1 MNFSNIFIKKPI
13 MTVLVMIC
21 VFAFGLVAYL
31 KLPVSDLPVVDYPV
45 MQITCSYPGASP
57 ETMATT
63 VATPL
68 ENECTQINGLQSII
82 SKNTEGQTI
91 ITLTFDLDRSVDLAA
106 PDVQAA
112 ISRAMSNLPDDLP
125 TPPTYSK
132 SNPSEEPILYITV
145 LSDSLTPGE
154 LYDYGNKR
162 IAQQISMAGGVSRVQ
177 VYGAKTAIRIQVDP
191 NKLASYKI
199 GIEEVADALKTGTVM
214 IPGGSLDGKYRTF
227 TIEPKG
233 QLTKAA
239 EYKKLIIAYRNNAPV
254 FLGNVATC
262 VDGTDDDVL
271 KISCMPKKKIHSNVV
286 FLVVYREDGANTV
299 VLSKKIRKILDDL
312 KEQMPGS
319 VKVDV
324 MYDRSIQ
331 IVDSIKDVQS
341 TIFIAFCLVVM
352 VIFLFI
358 GRLSDTVIPGIALP
372 LSIIATFA
380 VMSLLGFSLDNLSLM
395 ALTLAVGFVVD
406 DAIVVLENSV
416 RLVDSGMKPLEAT
429 IQSVKEISGTVVSMT
444 LALVAVFIPLV
455 FMGGVV
461 GRVFREFAITV
472 VAAIVCSG
480 FLSLTLT
487 PMMCARM
494 LKQAKKEKTK
504 LQKFADRLLGKMKNI
519 YAGLLYW
526 TLKHRFVVILIWLF
540 CISGTFFFMS
550 LLPKTFIPTGDS
562 GCIRGEI
569 LMKQGTSTAQIR
581 NFQNQINNII
591 TNNPN
596 VAKMCTVSGI
606 NQGADQSLGYIYII
620 LKPRSK
626 REPIEKVIQE
636 LNLEFS
642 KYPNG
647 MVFLEALPALQIST
661 GGDSTAA
668 GSKYSYTMKSAD
680 RDDLYNRAIALEQ
693 KMRTMP
699 EFAGVQSSVK
709 LNMPQLDVKIL
720 RDRASSLG
728 ISAALI
734 ERTLLHCFAQGRLTT
749 YHTDIDQYDV
759 IIELAKKYQKEPR
772 NLSRIYLISSLTG
785 KLVPLESVV
794 KIKETVGPQNVP
806 HADQLDSA
814 TISFNLAPG
823 VAIGDATKAL
833 QKVADKILPS
843 TITGE
848 FEGEAQEFQQSV
860 ASMGILVIIAV
871 FVLYVIL
878 GILYENYTHPI
889 TVLTTL
895 PIAAFGGM
903 LTLFVFKSELSLY
916 AYVGVFMLLG
926 IVAKNGIMMVE
937 RANQN
942 LENGNTSDFD
952 AIYEACLTRFRPIL
966 MTGVAAIMG
975 AVPIALGFGADGASR
990 RPLGLIVVGGLL
1002 FSQIITL
1009 FVTPGIFLYMQKLQ
1023 NKLNKYELFR
1033 AGSARS
1039 ENAK

>member
-1 MNFSNIFIKKPI
+1 
-13 MTVLVMIC
+13 MTVLVMVC
-21 VFAFGLVAYL
+21 VFAFGLAAYFR
-31 KLPVSDLPVVDYPV
+31 LPVSDLPVVDYPV

-57 ETMATT
+57 ATMAAT

-68 ENECTQINGLQSII
+68 ENECTQINGLQSLI
-82 SKNTEGQTI
+82 SANTEGQTT
-91 ITLTFDLDRSVDLAA
+91 ITLTFDLDRTVDLAA

-112 ISRAMSNLPDDLP
+112 ISRAISNLPDDLP
-125 TPPTYSK
+125 NPPTYNK
-132 SNPSEEPILYITV
+132 NNPSEKAILYIV
-145 LSDSLTPGE
+145 VISESLSPGE

-162 IAQQISMAGGVSRVQ
+162 IAQQISMVGGVSRVQ

-199 GIEEVADALKTGTVM
+199 GIDEVAKALDTGTVM
-214 IPGGSLDGKYRTF
+214 IPGGSLDGKLRTF

-233 QLTKAA
+233 QLTKAS
-239 EYKKLIIAYRNNAPV
+239 EYEELIIAYRNNAPV
-254 FLGNVATC
+254 KLKNVATC

-271 KISCMPKKKIHSNVV
+271 QINYAENNKIHSGVV
-286 FLVVYREDGANTV
+286 FLAVYREDGANTV
-299 VLSKKIRKILDDL
+299 ALTKKIRNLLEDL
-312 KEQMPGS
+312 KKQIPGS
-319 VKVDV
+319 VKLDI
-324 MYDRSIQ
+324 MFDRSIQ
-331 IVDSIKDVQS
+331 IVGSLKDVQT

-352 VIFLFI
+352 VIFLFL
-358 GRLSDTVIPGIALP
+358 GRLSDTVIPGVALP

-416 RLVDSGMKPLEAT
+416 RLVDSGMKPLDAA

-444 LALVAVFIPLV
+444 LALVTVFVPLV

-472 VAAIVCSG
+472 IAAIVCSG
-480 FLSLTLT
+480 LLSLTLT

-494 LKQAKKEKTK
+494 LKKAEKEKTRV
-504 LQKFADRLLGKMKNI
+504 QKFADKLLGSMRNV
-519 YAGLLYW
+519 YSGLLHW
-526 TLKHRFVVILIWLF
+526 TLKHRFITIVIWIA
-540 CISGTFFFMS
+540 CIAGTLFFMS
-550 LLPKTFIPTGDS
+550 LLPKTFIPVGDS
-562 GCIRGEI
+562 GCIMGEL
-569 LMKQGTSTAQIR
+569 LMQQGTSTDQMRA
-581 NFQNQINNII
+581 FQDKVNIII

-596 VAKMCTVSGI
+596 VSRMCTVSGVE
-606 NQGADQSLGYIYII
+606 QGADQTIGYIYTI
-620 LKPRSK
+620 LKPQDE
-626 REPIEKVIQE
+626 REPIEKAVQQ
-636 LNLEFS
+636 LNEKFAAL
-642 KYPNG
+642 PNG
-647 MVFLEALPALQIST
+647 FVFLEAMPALQIST
-661 GGDSTAA
+661 GGESTAT
-668 GSKYSYTMKSAD
+668 GSKYSYTMKGAD
-680 RDDLYNRAIALEQ
+680 RDELYKRATDLEQ

-699 EFAGVQSSVK
+699 EFSGIQNSVK
-709 LNMPQLDVKIL
+709 LNMPQLNIKIL
-720 RDRASSLG
+720 RDRASTLG
-728 ISAALI
+728 ITADAI
-734 ERTLLHCFAQGRLTT
+734 EQTLEHSFAQGKLTT

-759 IIELAKKYQKEPR
+759 IIELAKKYQKKPE
-772 NLSRIYLISSLTG
+772 NLSRIYLRSSITG
-785 KLVPLESVV
+785 KLVPLNSVV
-794 KIKETVGPQNVP
+794 QINESVGPQSVP
-806 HADQLDSA
+806 HSDQLESA

-823 VAIGDATKAL
+823 VPLGNATKAL
-833 QKVADKILPS
+833 EKAVKEIIPD

-848 FEGEAQEFQQSV
+848 FEGEAEEFQEAV

-871 FVLYVIL
+871 FVLYTIL

-895 PIAAFGGM
+895 PVAAFGGM

-926 IVAKNGIMMVE
+926 IVAKNGIMMIE

-942 LENGNTSDFD
+942 LEKGDTNDFD

-975 AVPIALGFGADGASR
+975 AVPIALGFGADGSSR

-1002 FSQIITL
+1002 FSQVITL

-1023 NKLNKYELFR
+1023 DKLNKYELFR

-1039 ENAK
+1039 SEESVSS

>member
-1 MNFSNIFIKKPI
+1 MNLSNTFIKKPV

-21 VFAFGLVAYL
+21 VFAFGLAAYF

-57 ETMATT
+57 ATMATT

-68 ENECTQINGLQSII
+68 ENECTQINGLQSLI
-82 SKNTEGQTI
+82 SQNTEGQTT
-91 ITLTFDLDRSVDLAA
+91 ITLTFDLDRTVDLAA

-125 TPPTYSK
+125 NPPTYNK
-132 SNPSEEPILYITV
+132 NNPSEDPILYVVVISES
-145 LSDSLTPGE
+145 LSQGE

-199 GIEEVADALKTGTVM
+199 GIEEVAEALDTGTVM
-214 IPGGSLDGKYRTF
+214 IPGGSLDGKLRTF

-233 QLTKAA
+233 QLTKAS
-239 EYKKLIIAYRNNAPV
+239 EYKNLIVAYRNNAPV
-254 FLGNVATC
+254 FLGNIATC
-262 VDGTDDDVL
+262 VDGTDNDVVQVNYAEG
-271 KISCMPKKKIHSNVV
+271 KKIHAGTVM
-286 FLVVYREDGANTV
+286 LAIYREDGANTV
-299 VLSKKIRKILDDL
+299 ALSKRIRKILDDL

-324 MYDRSIQ
+324 MYDRSVQ
-331 IVDSIKDVQS
+331 IIGSIKDVQT

-352 VIFLFI
+352 VIFIFL

-416 RLVDSGMKPLEAT
+416 RLVDSGMKPLDAA

-444 LALVAVFIPLV
+444 LALVTVFIPLV

-461 GRVFREFAITV
+461 GRVFREFAVTV
-472 VAAIVCSG
+472 IAAIVCSG
-480 FLSLTLT
+480 ILSLTLT

-494 LKQAKKEKTK
+494 LKKAEKEKTK
-504 LQKFADRLLGKMKNI
+504 LQKFADKFIGGMKNI
-519 YAGLLYW
+519 YAGLLHW
-526 TLKHRFVVILIWLF
+526 TLKHRFIVILIWLV
-540 CISGTFFFMS
+540 CIGGTFFFMS

-562 GCIRGEI
+562 GCITGEI
-569 LMKQGTSTAQIR
+569 LMKQGTSTDQIKE
-581 NFQNQINNII
+581 FQNQINSII

-596 VAKMCTVSGI
+596 VAKMCTVSGA
-606 NQGADQSLGYIYII
+606 NQGADQTLGYIYVI
-620 LKPRSK
+620 LKPQDQ
-626 REPIEKVIQE
+626 REPIEKVVQQ
-636 LNLEFS
+636 LSKEFAT
-642 KYPNG
+642 YPNG
-647 MVFLEALPALQIST
+647 LVFLEALPALQIST

-680 RDDLYNRAIALEQ
+680 RDDLYNRAIDLEQ

-709 LNMPQLDVKIL
+709 LNMPQLNVKIL
-720 RDRASSLG
+720 RDRASTLG
-728 ISAALI
+728 ITAGVI
-734 ERTLLHCFAQGRLTT
+734 ERTLLHCFAQGKLTT

-759 IIELAKKYQKEPR
+759 IIELAKEYQKEPK

-794 KIKETVGPQNVP
+794 QIKETVGPQNVP
-806 HADQLDSA
+806 HSDQLDSA

-823 VAIGDATKAL
+823 IAIGEATKAL
-833 QKVADKILPS
+833 QKVANKILPN

-895 PIAAFGGM
+895 PVAAFGGM

-926 IVAKNGIMMVE
+926 IVAKNGIMMIE

-942 LENGNTSDFD
+942 LEKGNTTDFD

-966 MTGVAAIMG
+966 MTGIAAIMG

-1002 FSQIITL
+1002 FSQVITL

-1023 NKLNKYELFR
+1023 NKLNKYEMFR
-1033 AGSARS
+1033 AGSVRKD
-1039 ENAK
+1039 ND

>member
-1 MNFSNIFIKKPI
+1 MNFSNTFIKKPI

-21 VFAFGLVAYL
+21 VFAFGLTAYF

-57 ETMATT
+57 ATMATT

-68 ENECTQINGLQSII
+68 ENECTQINGLQSLI
-82 SKNTEGQTI
+82 SQNTEGQTT
-91 ITLTFDLDRSVDLAA
+91 ITLTFDLDRTVDLAA

-125 TPPTYSK
+125 NPPTYNK
-132 SNPSEEPILYITV
+132 NNPSEDPILYVVVISES
-145 LSDSLTPGE
+145 LSQGE

-199 GIEEVADALKTGTVM
+199 GIEEVASALDTGTVM
-214 IPGGSLDGKYRTF
+214 IPGGSLDGKLRTF

-233 QLTKAA
+233 QLTKAS
-239 EYKKLIIAYRNNAPV
+239 EYKNLIVAYRNNAPV
-254 FLGNVATC
+254 FLGNIATC
-262 VDGTDDDVL
+262 IDGTDNDVVQVNYAEG
-271 KISCMPKKKIHSNVV
+271 KEIHAGTVM
-286 FLVVYREDGANTV
+286 LAVYREDGANTV
-299 VLSKKIRKILDDL
+299 ALSKKIRKILDDL

-324 MYDRSIQ
+324 MYDRSVQ
-331 IVDSIKDVQS
+331 IIGSIKDVQT

-352 VIFLFI
+352 VIFIFL

-416 RLVDSGMKPLEAT
+416 RLVDSGMKPLEAA

-444 LALVAVFIPLV
+444 LALVTVFIPLV

-461 GRVFREFAITV
+461 GRVFREFAVTV
-472 VAAIVCSG
+472 IAAIVCSG
-480 FLSLTLT
+480 ILSLTLT

-494 LKQAKKEKTK
+494 LKKAEKEKTK
-504 LQKFADRLLGKMKNI
+504 LQKFADKFIGGMKNV
-519 YAGLLYW
+519 YAGLLHW
-526 TLKHRFVVILIWLF
+526 TLKHRFIVILIWLV
-540 CISGTFFFMS
+540 CIGGTFFFMS

-562 GCIRGEI
+562 GCITE
-569 LMKQGTSTAQIR
+569 
-581 NFQNQINNII
+581 
-591 TNNPN
+591 
-596 VAKMCTVSGI
+596 
-606 NQGADQSLGYIYII
+606 GADQTLGYIYVI
-620 LKPRSK
+620 LKPQDQ
-626 REPIEKVIQE
+626 REPIEKVVNQ
-636 LNLEFS
+636 LNKKFAAL
-642 KYPNG
+642 PNG
-647 MVFLEALPALQIST
+647 LVFLEALPALQIST

-668 GSKYSYTMKSAD
+668 GSKYSYTMKGAD
-680 RDDLYNRAIALEQ
+680 RDDLYNHAIALEQ

-699 EFAGVQSSVK
+699 EFSGIQSSVK

-720 RDRASSLG
+720 RDRASTLG
-728 ISAALI
+728 ITAGLI
-734 ERTLLHCFAQGRLTT
+734 ERTLLHCFAQGKLTT

-759 IIELAKKYQKEPR
+759 IIELAKEYQKEPK
-772 NLSRIYLISSLTG
+772 NLSRIYLISSITG

-794 KIKETVGPQNVP
+794 QIKETVGPQNVP
-806 HADQLDSA
+806 HSDQLDSA

-823 VAIGDATKAL
+823 VPIGDATKAL
-833 QKVADKILPS
+833 QKVADKILPN

-895 PIAAFGGM
+895 PVAAFGGM

-916 AYVGVFMLLG
+916 AYGSIKAAFRFNCCRRIIILTDYHTFCYSG
-926 IVAKNGIMMVE
+926 
-937 RANQN
+937 
-942 LENGNTSDFD
+942 DF
-952 AIYEACLTRFRPIL
+952 
-966 MTGVAAIMG
+966 
-975 AVPIALGFGADGASR
+975 
-990 RPLGLIVVGGLL
+990 PLYAE
-1002 FSQIITL
+1002 TA
-1009 FVTPGIFLYMQKLQ
+1009 
-1023 NKLNKYELFR
+1023 E
-1033 AGSARS
+1033 
-1039 ENAK
+1039 